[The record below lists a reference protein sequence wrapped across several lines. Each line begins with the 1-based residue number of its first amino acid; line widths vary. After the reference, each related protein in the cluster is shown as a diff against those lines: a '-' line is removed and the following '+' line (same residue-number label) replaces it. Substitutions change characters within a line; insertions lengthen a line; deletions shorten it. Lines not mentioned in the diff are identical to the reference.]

1 MDQMAENTPEVEIET
16 DASEQIPD
24 DVELA
29 EEVETEDGSES
40 SGNDAEEATE
50 TDDGESEQEFY
61 FGDEKL
67 DSPTSEDGA
76 EHGLVKHLRKTIKE
90 KDRELKELMRQSQ
103 KPVEQQPVITQPPRM
118 PKLDDEDIG
127 FDEEIYQQRMAK
139 WAEDN
144 GKYQEQIRER
154 KREEEARTATL
165 QQKAAN
171 YMHRVKALKVAGYQD
186 AEQAVREDVPVHIQD
201 MILLESEK
209 PEIVVLALGRNAEL
223 RKQLAEATN
232 PVAIGRLLERIESK
246 ARIMPKAK
254 TTAATTPTVKGSNG
268 AVINNLDKLKA
279 RVLETGDWTPY
290 FAAKKAKK

>member
-24 DVELA
+24 DVELV

-50 TDDGESEQEFY
+50 TDDDESEQEFY

-118 PKLDDEDIG
+118 PKLDDDDIG

-144 GKYQEQIRER
+144 GKYQQQEMARKQKEQELQAAYQERLSNISSVLRLSKFLAIRKQNRLYSR
-154 KREEEARTATL
+154 KSPSRHKTRSCLSQRSRKSLFSRSVATL
-165 QQKAAN
+165 NCASNWQK
-171 YMHRVKALKVAGYQD
+171 L
-186 AEQAVREDVPVHIQD
+186 
-201 MILLESEK
+201 
-209 PEIVVLALGRNAEL
+209 
-223 RKQLAEATN
+223 
-232 PVAIGRLLERIESK
+232 
-246 ARIMPKAK
+246 
-254 TTAATTPTVKGSNG
+254 PTQ
-268 AVINNLDKLKA
+268 
-279 RVLETGDWTPY
+279 
-290 FAAKKAKK
+290 

>member
-50 TDDGESEQEFY
+50 TDDDESEQEFY

-67 DSPTSEDGA
+67 DSPTSEDSA

-118 PKLDDEDIG
+118 PKLDDENITCSLHCCITG
-127 FDEEIYQQRMAK
+127 TEFFSVT
-139 WAEDN
+139 
-144 GKYQEQIRER
+144 G
-154 KREEEARTATL
+154 
-165 QQKAAN
+165 N
-171 YMHRVKALKVAGYQD
+171 YAG
-186 AEQAVREDVPVHIQD
+186 
-201 MILLESEK
+201 
-209 PEIVVLALGRNAEL
+209 G
-223 RKQLAEATN
+223 
-232 PVAIGRLLERIESK
+232 
-246 ARIMPKAK
+246 
-254 TTAATTPTVKGSNG
+254 
-268 AVINNLDKLKA
+268 LKA
-279 RVLETGDWTPY
+279 FNVVFEHD
-290 FAAKKAKK
+290 FKVFC

>member
-50 TDDGESEQEFY
+50 TDDDESEQEFY

-144 GKYQEQIRER
+144 GKYQ
-154 KREEEARTATL
+154 
-165 QQKAAN
+165 QQEMA
-171 YMHRVKALKVAGYQD
+171 
-186 AEQAVREDVPVHIQD
+186 
-201 MILLESEK
+201 
-209 PEIVVLALGRNAEL
+209 
-223 RKQLAEATN
+223 RKQKEQELQ
-232 PVAIGRLLERIESK
+232 
-246 ARIMPKAK
+246 
-254 TTAATTPTVKGSNG
+254 AA
-268 AVINNLDKLKA
+268 
-279 RVLETGDWTPY
+279 Y
-290 FAAKKAKK
+290 